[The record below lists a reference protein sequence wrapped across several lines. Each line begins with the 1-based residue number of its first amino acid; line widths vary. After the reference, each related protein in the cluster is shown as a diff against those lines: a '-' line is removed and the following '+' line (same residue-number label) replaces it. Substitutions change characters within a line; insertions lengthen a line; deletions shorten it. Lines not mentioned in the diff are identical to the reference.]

1 MVWPAT
7 VTVAVRA
14 APVFEPTDTRTAPL
28 PEPAAP
34 ETIVAHDALLLAV
47 HAHPVADVTVKVNS
61 SPAAAT
67 DVRPG
72 ATS

>member
-14 APVFEPTDTRTAPL
+14 APLFELTDTRTGPL

-34 ETIVAHDALLLAV
+34 DTIVAHDALLLAV
-47 HAHPVADVTVKVNS
+47 HAHPVAVVTVKVTS

-67 DVRPG
+67 EVRAG